1 MISSFNLYVFL
12 VTLIETGTSRITV
25 AQGNVKG
32 WGEEP
37 NRLTR
42 SLWNELIRRV
52 CPERKKEIGT
62 LELWNWTSLDQT
74 RRALKEMRAAVMDLV
89 AILRLMGNP
98 RLLLLD
104 LLECIFK
111 RFSEDE
117 EGFGA
122 EYLRHDPD
130 LGPKLFQLS
139 CPQHGSH
146 VVSPLGFLLLD
157 TNAVLIFSYRKYRKN
172 CKYGLGHCLTVSHQ
186 SSMQYLNV
194 KSTNHYIAP
203 NVSF

>member
-1 MISSFNLYVFL
+1 MKASLISSFNLHVFL

-62 LELWNWTSLDQT
+62 LELWNWTSVDQT

-89 AILRLMGNP
+89 AILRLMGNS

-104 LLECIFK
+104 LLLPGVNKF
-111 RFSEDE
+111 
-117 EGFGA
+117 
-122 EYLRHDPD
+122 
-130 LGPKLFQLS
+130 
-139 CPQHGSH
+139 H
-146 VVSPLGFLLLD
+146 V
-157 TNAVLIFSYRKYRKN
+157 RRKN
-172 CKYGLGHCLTVSHQ
+172 
-186 SSMQYLNV
+186 
-194 KSTNHYIAP
+194 A
-203 NVSF
+203 F

>member
-1 MISSFNLYVFL
+1 MKASLISSFNLYVFL

-62 LELWNWTSLDQT
+62 LELWNWTSVDQT

-157 TNAVLIFSYRKYRKN
+157 TNAVLI
-172 CKYGLGHCLTVSHQ
+172 CKGNSRANPH
-186 SSMQYLNV
+186 
-194 KSTNHYIAP
+194 AD
-203 NVSF
+203 FF

>member
-1 MISSFNLYVFL
+1 M
-12 VTLIETGTSRITV
+12 

-89 AILRLMGNP
+89 VTFPYRKLI
-98 RLLLLD
+98 LLLNLQ
-104 LLECIFK
+104 EF
-111 RFSEDE
+111 
-117 EGFGA
+117 FGI
-122 EYLRHDPD
+122 E
-130 LGPKLFQLS
+130 
-139 CPQHGSH
+139 
-146 VVSPLGFLLLD
+146 
-157 TNAVLIFSYRKYRKN
+157 
-172 CKYGLGHCLTVSHQ
+172 
-186 SSMQYLNV
+186 
-194 KSTNHYIAP
+194 
-203 NVSF
+203 